1 MSINATISAIIPGK
15 KISRT
20 CQSLVDRFKCAYNSG
35 TAIKTYPLWGNYKQ
49 KLLDRSFVVRDA
61 VKSEGRI
68 KCKQKSGRPFNRANA
83 TGEKGK
89 GERRQK
95 RNENV
100 TGIVGGNKTWSY
112 VDWFVYWTA
121 VCRRLRF
128 LQLSNMSPYP
138 DIRYLWTILL
148 ARTTPIHKFKIV
160 FSMFH
165 TDKTLDFFFSNH
177 VQYSRI
183 IELSSNFR
191 W

>member
-148 ARTTPIHKFKIV
+148 ARTTPFINSKLFFQCSTPIKRWI
-160 FSMFH
+160 
-165 TDKTLDFFFSNH
+165 FFSNH